1 MKSPIQNTPVSPSVI
16 AVTQESII
24 KKPLGQV
31 KKKKKDYTIEH
42 KNEMPRRKSTNIS
55 YKRETRA
62 LLFPDDS
69 IYLQLEVVICS
80 AYIISVQ
87 TFP

>member
-1 MKSPIQNTPVSPSVI
+1 MKGPMQNTSVSPSVI

-24 KKPLGQV
+24 KNHWDKF
-31 KKKKKDYTIEH
+31 KKKDYAIEH
-42 KNEMPRRKSTNIS
+42 KNEMSRRKSTNIS

-62 LLFPDDS
+62 LFFPDDS

-80 AYIISVQ
+80 AYIISIQ

>member
-1 MKSPIQNTPVSPSVI
+1 MKGPMQNTSVSPVI

-24 KKPLGQV
+24 KNHWDKL
-31 KKKKKDYTIEH
+31 KKKKDYTTEH
-42 KNEMPRRKSTNIS
+42 KNEMSRRKSTNIS
-55 YKRETRA
+55 YKREIRA
-62 LLFPDDS
+62 LFSPDDS

-80 AYIISVQ
+80 AYIISIQ